1 MTPYTK
7 MVYNTRV
14 AAIKATDIISKI
26 AKGLNMEKGE
36 TILRP
41 WRDAPVSQVAA
52 RIGRSK
58 SHIWR
63 VLKGQRKPGRELA
76 TVLRNMGFVVEVA

>member
-1 MTPYTK
+1 
-7 MVYNTRV
+7 
-14 AAIKATDIISKI
+14 
-26 AKGLNMEKGE
+26 MEKGE

-41 WRDAPVSQVAA
+41 WREMPVAQVAR

-63 VLKGQRKPGRELA
+63 VLKGERKPGRELA
-76 TVLRNMGFVVEVA
+76 KVLSAMGFAISE

>member
-1 MTPYTK
+1 MK
-7 MVYNTRV
+7 
-14 AAIKATDIISKI
+14 KFD
-26 AKGLNMEKGE
+26 

-41 WRDAPVSQVAA
+41 WREAPVSQVAR

-76 TVLRNMGFVVEVA
+76 QVLRDMGFKVEVA